1 MSQAASSPA
10 NSAFDPALMEE
21 AGLACGH
28 PIAADALVRVLPI
41 INKRG
46 LHARASAKFVQ
57 TVEQYDAK
65 VSVCRGGEEVCG
77 NSIMGLMMLA
87 ASPGTSVTVTAQGA
101 AAEAV
106 LDALTTLVAERFGEE
121 E

>member
-1 MSQAASSPA
+1 MSQAASSPVNDA
-10 NSAFDPALMEE
+10 CDPLMLEDPAS
-21 AGLACGH
+21 ACGH
-28 PIAADALVRVLPI
+28 PISADSLVRVLPI

-57 TVEQYDAK
+57 TVEQYDAR
-65 VSVCRGGEEVCG
+65 VSVCRCGEEVCG

-87 ASPGTSVTVTAQGA
+87 ASPGTTVTVTATGREA
-101 AAEAV
+101 TAV
-106 LDALTTLVAERFGEE
+106 LEALATLVADRFGEE